1 MNILAVLKK
10 IKKLFMNSELIYQ
23 IAITLVPEI
32 GHISGKKLINHFGN
46 VEAVFKESKKNLLL
60 IPGISHRMV
69 DSIINQKVLSQAEKE
84 LNYIEKNNIQSLF
97 FKDNNYPNRL
107 KHCTDGPILL
117 YFKGDVNFNVPKV
130 VSIVGTRTPSEHGK
144 SQCEK
149 LIKEIASTDAL
160 IISGLA
166 YGIDVCSHKA
176 AMDQG
181 LKTVGVLGHG
191 LDRLY
196 PALNRKTADK
206 MLEMGG
212 LLTEFLPGTLP
223 DRTNFPMRNRIVAG
237 MSDATIVI
245 ESKASGGSLITAKL
259 AFDYNRDVMALP
271 GRPDDE
277 LSRGC
282 NNLIKNNIAQLINNG
297 KDFMRALSWEE
308 KAPKERQIQ
317 KALFIDFTADEQKIV
332 EVIMDSKE
340 HSIDE
345 ISLSSKITI
354 SKTASLLLGLEF
366 KGAVKSLPGKLYR
379 IA

>member
-1 MNILAVLKK
+1 MH
-10 IKKLFMNSELIYQ
+10 SELIYQ
-23 IAITLVPEI
+23 IAITLVPDI
-32 GHISGKKLINHFGN
+32 GTISGKKLIKHIGSA
-46 VEAVFKESKKNLLL
+46 EAVFKESRKNLSL
-60 IPGISHRMV
+60 IPGIGRKMI
-69 DSIINQKVLSQAEKE
+69 DSIVNQKILSQAEKE
-84 LNYIEKNNIQSLF
+84 ILFIEKNHIQPLF
-97 FKDNNYPNRL
+97 FTDKDYPNRL
-107 KHCTDGPILL
+107 KHCTDGPIML
-117 YFKGDVNFNVPKV
+117 YFKGKVNFNVPKV
-130 VSIVGTRTPSEHGK
+130 LSIVGTRTPSEHGK

-149 LIKEIASTDAL
+149 LIKELASMDVL
-160 IISGLA
+160 VVSGLA
-166 YGIDVCSHKA
+166 YGIDVCSHRT
-176 AMDQG
+176 AMEQG

-196 PALNRKTADK
+196 PAQNRKTANQ

-237 MSDATIVI
+237 MSDATLVI

-259 AFDYNRDVMALP
+259 AFDYNRDVLALP

-297 KDFMRALSWEE
+297 KDLMRVLSWEE
-308 KAPKERQIQ
+308 KAPKDRQIQ
-317 KALFIDFTADEQKIV
+317 KALFVDFSPEEQKIV
-332 EVIMDSKE
+332 EVIMDNKE

-345 ISLSSKITI
+345 ISLNSNISI

>member
-1 MNILAVLKK
+1 MH
-10 IKKLFMNSELIYQ
+10 SDLIYQ
-23 IAITLVPEI
+23 IAITLVPDI
-32 GHISGKKLINHFGN
+32 GHISGKKLIQHIGSING
-46 VEAVFKESKKNLLL
+46 VFNESRKNLLL
-60 IPGISHRMV
+60 IPGISRRMV

-84 LNYIEKNNIQSLF
+84 IKFIEKNNIKPLF
-97 FKDNNYPNRL
+97 FMDQAYPNRL
-107 KHCTDGPILL
+107 KHCVDGPIML
-117 YFKGDVNFNVPKV
+117 YFKGDTNLNVSKV

-144 SQCEK
+144 SQCQK
-149 LIKEIASTDAL
+149 LIQELASTDVL
-160 IISGLA
+160 VISGLA
-166 YGIDVCSHKA
+166 YGIDVCSHRA
-176 AMDQG
+176 AMDYG

-196 PALNRKTADK
+196 PAQNRKTADK
-206 MLEMGG
+206 MLENGG

-237 MSDATIVI
+237 MSDATIVV

-259 AFDYNRDVMALP
+259 AFDYNRDVMAIP

-297 KDFMRALSWEE
+297 KDFMRMLNWEE
-308 KAPKERQIQ
+308 QAIKERQVQ
-317 KALFIDFTADEQKIV
+317 KALFVDFTKDEQQII
-332 EVIMDSKE
+332 EVIMDSKA

-345 ISLSSKITI
+345 ISLSSKTTI
-354 SKTASLLLGLEF
+354 SKTAALLLGLEF
-366 KGAVKSLPGKLYR
+366 KGVIKSLPGKLYR